1 MCQIACQHCA
11 QNFISIASFNSH
23 NRLYMGSLLYYGQ
36 FLNRGNKGTERLDL
50 LTSQYPALPGEKT
63 VSVDVRRT
71 AQLGQPE
78 ESWRF
83 LWEGSWR
90 LLRTWLWGG
99 GTFQAERTFGANQ
112 QKWKRVR
119 GAVGFIQWVLGNQE
133 FSWVGIFS
141 GHDQIH
147 IL

>member
-1 MCQIACQHCA
+1 
-11 QNFISIASFNSH
+11 
-23 NRLYMGSLLYYGQ
+23 MGSLLYYGQ

-83 LWEGSWR
+83 L
-90 LLRTWLWGG
+90 
-99 GTFQAERTFGANQ
+99 
-112 QKWKRVR
+112 
-119 GAVGFIQWVLGNQE
+119 
-133 FSWVGIFS
+133 
-141 GHDQIH
+141 
-147 IL
+147 